1 MAIEDRLVDL
11 EELEEGKLW
20 IYRRVLKSGK
30 PSKVWQAR
38 FKLPNKNPHLGKI
51 TKRESTKCS
60 GKASAA
66 RWARDELSKKVAE
79 IEDSYRSAAEFAR
92 ERFT

>member
-1 MAIEDRLVDL
+1 MADEEKLVDL

-20 IYRRVLKSGK
+20 IYRRVLKSGR

-38 FKLPNKNPHLGKI
+38 FKLPNENPHLGEI
-51 TKRESTKCS
+51 TKKESTKCRD
-60 GKASAA
+60 KTSAA

-79 IEDSYRSAAEFAR
+79 IEESYVSAAEFAR